1 MAGNTNT
8 IRIGRFVDFSL
19 ANIQD
24 ASRIQSAK
32 TVASFFAFSREALE
46 FDRPVLGK
54 ESAWV
59 LPKQARTV
67 FANNARL
74 CLRRCPGRFFLRNGF
89 PSSERV
95 KQALTFHCFA
105 AEGNQMSLGKKV
117 RFELFKR
124 DKFTCQYCG
133 RTAPDVVLHAD
144 HIEPKSKGGSDDLL
158 NLLTSCIDCNLGKSD
173 RRLDDA
179 SVITKQKAQLDALQ
193 ERREQIEMMLD
204 WQKELHNL
212 DDMEVE
218 AAADY
223 WALVASPFYVNDNG
237 KRNLKQWLVRF
248 GLEEVLVAIKKAT
261 DQYLILEQ
269 GKPTKESIELAFS
282 KIPGICGTRKK
293 LAEKPHLEHA
303 YHVKN
308 ILKQTVGYVNDKM
321 FFPLMDDVAGSFT
334 DWNWVKGQARTASS
348 WTRFYNTIYAEVYQD
363 ETAGEK

>member
-46 FDRPVLGK
+46 FDRPILGK

-95 KQALTFHCFA
+95 KQALTFHCFV

-179 SVITKQKAQLDALQ
+179 SVVTKQKAQLDALQ
-193 ERREQIEMMLD
+193 ERRDQIEMMLD
-204 WQKELHNL
+204 WQKELLNV
-212 DDMEVE
+212 DEMAVE
-218 AAADY
+218 GAAEY
-223 WALVASPFYVNDNG
+223 WSKVAEPYTLSEKG
-237 KRNLKQWLVRF
+237 KSTLRQILKQFTLN
-248 GLEEVLVAIKKAT
+248 EVLEAIKASASYFVME
-261 DQYLILEQ
+261 DGE
-269 GKPTKESIELAFS
+269 PTVESVELSIS
-282 KIPGICGTRKK
+282 KISAICATRKRV
-293 LAEKPHLEHA
+293 AEKPHLQHV
-303 YHVKN
+303 YHVRN
-308 ILKQTVGYVNDKM
+308 ILKRNTGYINDKM
-321 FFPLMDDVAGSFT
+321 FFPLMEDVHGSRT
-334 DWNWVKGQARTASS
+334 DWDFVKNVARTASS
-348 WTRFYNTIYAEVYQD
+348 WTKFYNTIHAEVY
-363 ETAGEK
+363 GN